1 MRFQF
6 GSRSFLRVLGAG
18 SPSPLVLDVGALRF
32 PRPLPAGVGIQGV
45 TGGAPCENVTGT
57 GMPANCN
64 TPWSTAYNCIERLV
78 LTHSYEG
85 FCAGAVPGGRKN

>member
-32 PRPLPAGVGIQGV
+32 PQPLPAGAGIQGV

-64 TPWSTAYNCIERLV
+64 SLQLYRKT
-78 LTHSYEG
+78 
-85 FCAGAVPGGRKN
+85 CADSLL